1 MNVETRISSM
11 ESCVKCSIFRAR
23 WFEAKENTAKAME
36 QYGSLAIETS
46 LALTAEIKARQKW
59 VAHCAGCNDG
69 TAELLQLLSADR
81 HKSENKVLGL

>member
-1 MNVETRISSM
+1 M
-11 ESCVKCSIFRAR
+11 ESCVKCSIFREK
-23 WFEAKENTAKAME
+23 WFEAKEATAEARE
-36 QYGSLAIETS
+36 QYGSLAVETS

-59 VAHCAGCNDG
+59 VAHCAGCEDG